1 VIIDDQQA
9 SHEAIVAPLLTCVFR
24 AIPQPDSSVRP
35 DARPYRA
42 ALRSGYRKGAIA
54 MNLSSTS
61 ATTPARLLLLMR
73 DERGVV
79 GARIGALAML
89 GGTAMNVISWG
100 INGGMP
106 VANWGRTSDWLHHE
120 ATTADRL
127 PWLWD
132 RVPLPL
138 GLIASPGD
146 FLQVIGFVLSI
157 TTLWRRHAFPR
168 HPPLRFP
175 LRALE
180 LVNTLLDRF
189 RAGNVT
195 HVRNQVASPQEVE
208 R

>member
-1 VIIDDQQA
+1 MPGLA
-9 SHEAIVAPLLTCVFR
+9 AP
-24 AIPQPDSSVRP
+24 
-35 DARPYRA
+35 PYGA
-42 ALRSGYRKGAIA
+42 ATGKGEIA

-73 DERGVV
+73 EERGAV
-79 GARIGALAML
+79 GARIGALAMVA
-89 GGTAMNVISWG
+89 GTAMNVICWG
-100 INGGMP
+100 TNGGMP
-106 VANWGRTSDWLHHE
+106 VANWGRTSDWLHHK

-146 FLQVIGFVLSI
+146 FLQVIGFVLAI
-157 TTLWRRHAFPR
+157 PTLWRRHAFPR
-168 HPPLRFP
+168 RLTPQLRFP

-189 RAGNVT
+189 HAGDVT
-195 HVRNQVASPQEVE
+195 HVRTQVASPQEVE

>member
-1 VIIDDQQA
+1 MPGLA
-9 SHEAIVAPLLTCVFR
+9 AP
-24 AIPQPDSSVRP
+24 
-35 DARPYRA
+35 PYGA
-42 ALRSGYRKGAIA
+42 ATGKGAIA

-79 GARIGALAML
+79 GARIGALAMV

-106 VANWGRTSDWLHHE
+106 VAHWGRTSDWLHHE

-132 RVPLPL
+132 RVPLPH

-157 TTLWRRHAFPR
+157 TTLWRRHAFLR
-168 HPPLRFP
+168 RLNPPLRFL

-189 RAGNVT
+189 RAGSVT

>member
-1 VIIDDQQA
+1 
-9 SHEAIVAPLLTCVFR
+9 
-24 AIPQPDSSVRP
+24 
-35 DARPYRA
+35 
-42 ALRSGYRKGAIA
+42 
-54 MNLSSTS
+54 MNLSSAS

-79 GARIGALAML
+79 GARIGALAMVA
-89 GGTAMNVISWG
+89 GTAMNVISWE
-100 INGGMP
+100 INRGMP
-106 VANWGRTSDWLHHE
+106 VANWDRTSDWLHHK

-146 FLQVIGFVLSI
+146 FLQVIGFALAI
-157 TTLWRRHAFPR
+157 TTLWRRHAV
-168 HPPLRFP
+168 LRRLNPQLRSP

-180 LVNTLLDRF
+180 LVNTLLDRL